1 MLTSGLQ
8 STTITYT
15 QLSITSTYIASRR
28 VRNALEGELS
38 TLISAIKSGDTTD
51 ARNGLNGIK
60 LLGAGSVDASSP
72 IGAFLAN
79 VSNSLS
85 TGNIIGAQ
93 QAVAILEATAAP
105 RVGAVQ
111 PAAQLALTAGEPT
124 GPAIN
129 PLGQDLLS
137 LFSAISAGD
146 ATSAQ
151 SAYGSLNSQMA
162 GNTNGKSSFGNTFE
176 TSAESGTLY
185 NLLAQVGVALSTGNI
200 TRVQGAVDAFMQN
213 LSSGSLVSAT
223 A

>member
-15 QLSITSTYIASRR
+15 QLSITSTSFASRR
-28 VRNALEGELS
+28 ARNALEGELS
-38 TLISAIKSGDTTD
+38 TLIAAIKSGDTTD

-60 LLGAGSVDASSP
+60 LLGAGSVDAASP

-93 QAVAILEATAAP
+93 QAVAVLEATAAP
-105 RVGAVQ
+105 RVEAAQ
-111 PAAQLALTAGEPT
+111 PAAPLRLTAGERA
-124 GPAIN
+124 GPAVN

-137 LFSAISAGD
+137 LFSAISSGD

-151 SAYGSLNSQMA
+151 SAYGSLNSMMES
-162 GNTNGKSSFGNTFE
+162 NSSGKNDFGNAFE
-176 TSAESGTLY
+176 NTTESGTLY
-185 NLLAQVGVALSTGNI
+185 NLLSQIGVALNTGNI
-200 TRVQGAVDAFMQN
+200 TRVQGAVDNFMNN